1 MSVLRGSKDGV
12 QLAKEKLLKSVE
24 ACAQLETSEIC
35 VSEVKL
41 QQIEV
46 LGLDFTQIKIFVN
59 REPLI
64 VSLRLTVKSYENS
77 HR

>member
-41 QQIEV
+41 Q
-46 LGLDFTQIKIFVN
+46 
-59 REPLI
+59 
-64 VSLRLTVKSYENS
+64 
-77 HR
+77 